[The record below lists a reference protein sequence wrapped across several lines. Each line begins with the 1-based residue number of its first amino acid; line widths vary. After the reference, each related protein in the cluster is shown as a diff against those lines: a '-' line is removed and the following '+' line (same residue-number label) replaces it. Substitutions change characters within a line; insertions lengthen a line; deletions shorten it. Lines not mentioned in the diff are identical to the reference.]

1 MEYLVGLI
9 AILAGLFVYEK
20 GKRKAAES
28 LNTNIEVKEKVQNE
42 QAKIDKV
49 DAQLELE
56 ETNRSNLRE
65 KLNKNLNEKLNETLA
80 KFFNDKLNDK

>member
-56 ETNRSNLRE
+56 ETNRSKLRE